1 MEEIFLIVV
10 VNVGQIF
17 WVVLA
22 QSALHLLMISSDR
35 TFGHPLPSLR
45 FTLQFCLKLLKLSIQ
60 KFFVLHGHQKN
71 FLKFCEGFFRY
82 ESNTPTHI
90 SLFQCTTTI
99 LQV

>member
-35 TFGHPLPSLR
+35 TFGHPILSLR
-45 FTLQFCLKLLKLSIQ
+45 FTL
-60 KFFVLHGHQKN
+60 
-71 FLKFCEGFFRY
+71 
-82 ESNTPTHI
+82 
-90 SLFQCTTTI
+90 
-99 LQV
+99 